1 MLKRKMLEKLFFW
14 KKNKSK
20 SALLLSGAR
29 QVGKTFIVREFA
41 KSYKRFV
48 EINFEKDP
56 FFKSAFKTGSL
67 SADTI
72 IRNITALSNVG
83 NLIQGDTL
91 IFFDEIQSCPE
102 ARTAIKFLV
111 EDGRYDYIQS
121 GSLLGINYKEVSSY
135 PVGFEEKIEMFPL
148 DFEEFLW
155 ARNVSED
162 LISQLRNCFEKT
174 LAVDLFVHTQMMKY
188 FREYLAIG
196 GMPAVVS
203 MFMNDT
209 DLTKTLTEQKKIVIS
224 YQDDIAKYAKRP
236 ALVKGMF
243 DAIPEQLSDRSK
255 RFIYSKIDQY
265 GNERKYGDIVDWL
278 FDAGIAYPCY
288 NISALEY
295 PLAFREKHNMF
306 KLYLLDTGVLSFLSK
321 RKIQHELFFGD
332 IGINEGSIM
341 ENAIAGML
349 VKNGIK
355 LNYYDRK
362 SRMEIDFVYE
372 DGNKI
377 SLIEVKSGKD
387 YKRHASLDNA
397 SLLFGKYI
405 NKKIVLY
412 SGNTF
417 IDNAETIYMPFYFGM
432 FIGR

>member
-1 MLKRKMLEKLFFW
+1 MLEKLFFW

-236 ALVKGMF
+236 ALVRGMF
-243 DAIPEQLSDRSK
+243 DAIPEQLSGRSK

-397 SLLFGKYI
+397 FLLFGKYI

-432 FIGR
+432 FIDR

>member
-67 SADTI
+67 SVDTI

-162 LISQLRNCFEKT
+162 LISQLRNCFENT

-236 ALVKGMF
+236 ALVRGMF
-243 DAIPEQLSDRSK
+243 GAIPEQLSGRSK

>member
-41 KSYKRFV
+41 KSYKRLV

-236 ALVKGMF
+236 ALVRGMF

-372 DGNKI
+372 DSNKI
-377 SLIEVKSGKD
+377 SLIEVKSGRD

-397 SLLFGKYI
+397 SMLFGKYI

>member
-1 MLKRKMLEKLFFW
+1 MLKRKILEELFSW
-14 KKNKSK
+14 KKNKNK

-56 FFKSAFKTGSL
+56 FFKSAFRTGSL

-83 NLIQGDTL
+83 ELIQGDTL
-91 IFFDEIQSCPE
+91 IFFDEIQSCLE

-111 EDGRYDYIQS
+111 EDGRYDYIES
-121 GSLLGINYKEVSSY
+121 GSLLGINYREVSSY

-162 LISQLRNCFEKT
+162 LINQLRNCFDNT
-174 LAVDLFVHTQMMKY
+174 LEVDSFIHSQVMKY
-188 FREYLAIG
+188 FREYLVVG
-196 GMPAVVS
+196 GMPAVDS
-203 MFMNDT
+203 MFVNDS
-209 DLTKTLTEQKKIVIS
+209 DLTKTLTEQKKIVTS
-224 YQDDIAKYAKRP
+224 YQYDIAKYAKRP
-236 ALVKGMF
+236 ALVRGMF
-243 DAIPEQLSDRSK
+243 DAIPEQLNDRSK
-255 RFIYSKIDQY
+255 RFIYSKIDQN

-278 FDAGIAYPCY
+278 FDVGIAYPCY

-295 PLAFREKHNMF
+295 PLAFRERHNMF
-306 KLYLLDTGVLSFLSK
+306 KLYLLDTGLLSFLSK
-321 RKIQHELFFGD
+321 RRIQHELLFGD
-332 IGINEGSIM
+332 AGINEGSIM

-377 SLIEVKSGKD
+377 SLIEVKSGRD

-397 SLLFGKYI
+397 SLLFGNNI
-405 NKKIVLY
+405 HKKIILY
-412 SGNTF
+412 SGNIFT
-417 IDNAETIYMPFYFGM
+417 DDASTIYMPFYFGM
-432 FIGR
+432 FIGK

>member
-1 MLKRKMLEKLFFW
+1 MLKRKILKELFSW
-14 KKNKSK
+14 KKNKNK

-56 FFKSAFKTGSL
+56 FFKSAFRTGSL

-83 NLIQGDTL
+83 ELIQGDTL

-111 EDGRYDYIQS
+111 EDGRYDYIES
-121 GSLLGINYKEVSSY
+121 GSLLGINYREVSSY

-162 LISQLRNCFEKT
+162 LINQLRNCFDNILE
-174 LAVDLFVHTQMMKY
+174 VDSFIHSQVMKY
-188 FREYLAIG
+188 FREYLVVG

-203 MFMNDT
+203 MFVNDS
-209 DLTKTLTEQKKIVIS
+209 DLTKTLIEQKKIVTS
-224 YQDDIAKYAKRP
+224 YQYDIAKYAKRP
-236 ALVKGMF
+236 ALVRGMF
-243 DAIPEQLSDRSK
+243 DAIPEQLNDRSK
-255 RFIYSKIDQY
+255 RFIYSKIDQN

-295 PLAFREKHNMF
+295 PLAFRERHNMF
-306 KLYLLDTGVLSFLSK
+306 KLYLLDTGLLAFLSK
-321 RKIQHELFFGD
+321 RRIQHELLFGD
-332 IGINEGSIM
+332 AGINEGSIM

-377 SLIEVKSGKD
+377 SLIEVKSGRD

-397 SLLFGKYI
+397 SLIFGNNI
-405 NKKIVLY
+405 NKKIILY
-412 SGNTF
+412 TGNIFT
-417 IDNAETIYMPFYFGM
+417 DDDSAIYMPFYFGM
-432 FIGR
+432 FIGK

>member
-162 LISQLRNCFEKT
+162 LINQLRNCFEKT

-236 ALVKGMF
+236 ALVRGMF

-288 NISALEY
+288 NISALEC
-295 PLAFREKHNMF
+295 PLAFKEKHNMF

>member
-111 EDGRYDYIQS
+111 EDGKYDYIQS

-135 PVGFEEKIEMFPL
+135 PVGFEEKFEMFPL

-236 ALVKGMF
+236 ALVRGMF
-243 DAIPEQLSDRSK
+243 DAIPEQLSGRSK